1 MNPELARQTLARF
14 LGRHVRSS
22 ESHDF
27 KRGALALAKDMD
39 IYLEALTER
48 DPDDSE
54 MGEAA

>member
-1 MNPELARQTLARF
+1 MNPEIARQRLREY
-14 LGRHVRSS
+14 LGLHVRSS
-22 ESHDF
+22 ESQDF
-27 KRGALALAKDMD
+27 KRGALALAKDLD